1 MVRTATMSK
10 FDHVAMIFKGWFDNC
25 PNEKV
30 FILESVYGEGVRVI
44 DWDYIKDDIGP
55 GKFFQRVI
63 YRSVDFNRKK
73 NLQKLE
79 DFARS
84 V

>member
-1 MVRTATMSK
+1 MSK
-10 FDHVAMIFKGWFDNC
+10 FDHVAMIFKGWFNHC
-25 PNEKV
+25 PNEKG
-30 FILESVYGEGVRVI
+30 FILESVRDEGVRVTV
-44 DWDYIKDDIGP
+44 WDYIKDDIGP

-73 NLQKLE
+73 NLKKLV